1 MIALKYILAMLLA
14 VLPFIISYNLRKKA
28 RDEENRSVR
37 KSSLGT
43 FLARNFPHIK
53 NLVMA
58 LANFAKRLS
67 RGMHRSENS
76 RKFYTVIL
84 IIVLLIYT
92 YVDFSATESARDI
105 MKFTGET
112 TGKNSV
118 GSTVAFTVYSPM
130 ISHPIAL
137 FVCQIFTFL
146 LFSYKIADRLLTW
159 LRENWKF
166 MMTFNC
172 MLLAYVAVYSQAWFI
187 MSEVL
192 TIFLMA
198 AAYYPNRTADPT
210 PKGRK
215 PVPTETDI
223 PKLKMAA

>member
-1 MIALKYILAMLLA
+1 MIALKYILATLLA
-14 VLPFIISYNLRKKA
+14 ALPFIISYSLRRKV
-28 RDEENRSVR
+28 REEENDKAG

-43 FLARNFPHIK
+43 FLKRNFPRIR
-53 NLVMA
+53 NLFLA

-67 RGMHRSENS
+67 QGMQRSENS

-105 MKFTGET
+105 IKFTGEI
-112 TGKNSV
+112 TGKNNV
-118 GSTVAFTVYSPM
+118 GSSVAFTVYSPM
-130 ISHPIAL
+130 VSHPIAL

-146 LFSYKIADRLLTW
+146 LFSYRIADKLLTW
-159 LRENWKF
+159 IRENWKF
-166 MMTFNC
+166 MMTFDC

-187 MSEVL
+187 MAEVL

-198 AAYYPNRTADPT
+198 AEYYPDKTAGPT
-210 PKGRK
+210 PKGRR
-215 PVPTETDI
+215 PVPVDEDI